1 LITANFNESKS
12 NKDNIKT
19 NGISLIV
26 ECPKDSDCI
35 EVLLEYEE
43 IKKVIEELWE
53 DQKTFEYSKFWFMIM
68 KKEELRKLIKETV
81 LEVKNI

>member
-1 LITANFNESKS
+1 MNNNE
-12 NKDNIKT
+12 
-19 NGISLIV
+19 L
-26 ECPKDSDCI
+26 E
-35 EVLLEYEE
+35 EYEE